1 MKTIQFA
8 AVAVVGLV
16 LGGIFATPSVATEP
30 TTIAGPTA
38 STYKLSI
45 TGMT

>member
-1 MKTIQFA
+1 MSTKRFVVAA
-8 AVAVVGLV
+8 AVSFALAGLV
-16 LGGIFATPSVATEP
+16 AAPVVANEP
-30 TTIAGPTA
+30 ATIAGPTA